1 MVGAFDCR
9 VGLVSVAE
17 AQREAQTLK
26 GDGDATRNAIL
37 GESYGKDPDFFEF
50 FRSLEAYKETFA
62 REGTTMVLS
71 PNSDFFKYFG
81 NLEGGRD
88 RVTGRGGE

>member
-1 MVGAFDCR
+1 MI
-9 VGLVSVAE
+9 VAE

-26 GDGDATRNAIL
+26 GEGDATRNAIL

-88 RVTGRGGE
+88 RVNERQTPASR